1 MNLDLWVP
9 NGGEYLGSTPIGT
22 DVNGG
27 KIVSNKLRVQYTDQ
41 FGVVHPHFIYVIS
54 DESTSQ
60 SEIDHQ
66 IGYAVENFIE
76 DSRQKY
82 NKRPATTVERK
93 EAGKAIEEFR
103 QHAASRRESTNRKLY
118 YEGVRK

>member
-1 MNLDLWVP
+1 MALDLWVP
-9 NGGEYLGSTPIGT
+9 HGGEYLGSTPIGT
-22 DVNGG
+22 NVNGG
-27 KIVSNKLRVQYTDQ
+27 EVVSNKIRVHYTDK
-41 FGVVHPHFIYVIS
+41 FGVKHPHLIYVIS
-54 DESTSQ
+54 DDSTSQ

-66 IGYAVENFIE
+66 IGYAIENFIE

-82 NKRPATTVERK
+82 NKRPATTGERK

-103 QHAASRRESTNRKLY
+103 QHAMLRRESTNRKLY